1 MVMVMIILRM
11 IYMMGRMIMMIK
23 VIILL
28 RIVLQ
33 ILAKWGSTLTPTHA
47 SYLRQSSQL

>member
-1 MVMVMIILRM
+1 MMVVMIILRM
-11 IYMMGRMIMMIK
+11 IYMMGREIMVIK

-28 RIVLQ
+28 GRILQ

-47 SYLRQSSQL
+47 SYLRLSSRL